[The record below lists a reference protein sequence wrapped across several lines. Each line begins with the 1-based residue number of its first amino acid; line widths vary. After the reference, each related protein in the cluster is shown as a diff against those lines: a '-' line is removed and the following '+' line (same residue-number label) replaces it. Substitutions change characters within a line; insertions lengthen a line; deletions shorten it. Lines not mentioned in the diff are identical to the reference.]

1 MPHARKIFRSRAVKR
16 HRRKYGAPLNAVK
29 WTRGKRVAQN
39 VTRDVKWFKESR
51 PIESDNSGE
60 IRFALQTT
68 TPQNAGDFTNFG
80 IFYEEY
86 KILQVMV
93 KFYPAKVG
101 SESVQNQA
109 VGVGQPLYLR
119 GDTCSWIDQRD
130 DDPAPAT
137 IFDVIN
143 KSSTRIFQPR
153 RFHKRWMSRPKGY
166 PRWGTLN
173 QDGTINQVDPWVASI
188 RMFGVGFTP
197 SGAPGNQQF
206 FYCQCYYKVLYRN
219 RRE

>member
-1 MPHARKIFRSRAVKR
+1 MPFARKRWTRKPKTR
-16 HRRKYGAPLNAVK
+16 RRKYGAPLTTTR
-29 WTRGKRVAQN
+29 WPRGKRIAQN
-39 VTRDVKWFKESR
+39 LTRDVKWFKESQ
-51 PIESDNSGE
+51 PILSDPQGE

-68 TPQNAGDFTNFG
+68 TPQNAGDFNNYG

-86 KILQVMV
+86 KILSVMV

-109 VGVGQPLYLR
+109 GGVGQPLYLR

-130 DDPAPAT
+130 DDAAPST
-137 IFDVIN
+137 IFDIIN
-143 KSSTRIFQPR
+143 KSSARIFQPR
-153 RFHKRWMSRPKGY
+153 RFHKRWMNRPKGY
-166 PRWGTLN
+166 PKWGTLAV
-173 QDGTINQVDPWVASI
+173 DGQIAQVDPWVASI

-197 SGAPGNQQF
+197 STAPGSQQF